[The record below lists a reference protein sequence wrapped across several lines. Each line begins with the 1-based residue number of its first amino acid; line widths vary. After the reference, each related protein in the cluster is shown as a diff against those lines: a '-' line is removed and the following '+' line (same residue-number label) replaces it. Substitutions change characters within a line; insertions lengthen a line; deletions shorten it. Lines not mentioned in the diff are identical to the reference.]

1 MLICLNNFFN
11 WNHETKEVPLEE
23 AFKVVRVQKL
33 LNYMAVS
40 KKPMDSLSGHYLA
53 VLLEFLQK
61 HPEILEEAEK

>member
-1 MLICLNNFFN
+1 M
-11 WNHETKEVPLEE
+11 KEVPLEE